1 MTLNQ
6 LRTFLAVAETGSVRA
21 AAQDLVVTQ
30 AAVSASLTALQKSL
44 GVVLLEPDGRGLRLT
59 AAGQAYSGY
68 VRRIL
73 GLLDEA
79 GRAAAAAADPE
90 RGELRIAAVTTAAE
104 QILPGLLSGF
114 RTRYPRLGVRLEA
127 GNRDRVRGLLDRH
140 QVDLVLG
147 GRPEPGWDVE
157 VLAERPHELV
167 VVAAPSLAAGAREA
181 APGTGPRPDE
191 TGPGRNRGGRDRPGR
206 DRRGRQ
212 PPAAVAGPPGL
223 AAARAGLGHP
233 GSHRRAADRA
243 GHRPAHPDG
252 GLQRRDP
259 RVGERGPGGHPDLPR
274 RGRRRI
280 GRWPPRP
287 APGPRH
293 PHAPR
298 LVPGGPG
305 GPPGRAAPGS
315 GPPGRPRHRARRL
328 PAARARRFHEE
339 PGRRPGARRAA
350 RPTIKEMLENQR
362 GTLNRQSMGDAAGW
376 QRRTPPP
383 THRRNP

>member
-68 VRRIL
+68 VRRVL
-73 GLLDEA
+73 GLLDEG

-127 GNRDRVRGLLDRH
+127 GNRDRVRGLLDRY

-181 APGTGPRPDE
+181 APGPGTGPHG
-191 TGPGRNRGGRDRPGR
+191 TGPDGTGGDGSRLLPWLARQAWLLREPGSGTR
-206 DRRGRQ
+206 AATDALLTELDIAPLTLMVGSNGAIRESASVGLGVTLISRE
-212 PPAAVAGPPGL
+212 AVAAELADGRL
-223 AAARAGLGHP
+223 AALPVPGTPMHRDWYLVAHP
-233 GSHRRAADRA
+233 GPLPHAAGRLV
-243 GHRPAHPDG
+243 AHVLAHG
-252 GLQRRDP
+252 GFQ
-259 RVGERGPGGHPDLPR
+259 
-274 RGRRRI
+274 
-280 GRWPPRP
+280 RP
-287 APGPRH
+287 APPI
-293 PHAPR
+293 P
-298 LVPGGPG
+298 
-305 GPPGRAAPGS
+305 
-315 GPPGRPRHRARRL
+315 
-328 PAARARRFHEE
+328 
-339 PGRRPGARRAA
+339 
-350 RPTIKEMLENQR
+350 
-362 GTLNRQSMGDAAGW
+362 
-376 QRRTPPP
+376 
-383 THRRNP
+383 

>member
-1 MTLNQ
+1 VTLNQ

-30 AAVSASLTALQKSL
+30 AAVSASLAALQKSL
-44 GVVLLEPDGRGLRLT
+44 GVALLEPDGRGLRLT
-59 AAGQAYSGY
+59 AAGQAYTGY
-68 VRRIL
+68 VRRVL

-181 APGTGPRPDE
+181 APGP
-191 TGPGRNRGGRDRPGR
+191 GPGPDGSLLPWLARQAWLLREPGSGTRAATDALLTELDIAPLTLMVGSNGAIRESASVGLGVTLISREAVAAELADGRLTALPVPGTPMHR
-206 DRRGRQ
+206 DWYLVAHPGPL
-212 PPAAVAGPPGL
+212 PPAAGRLVAHVL
-223 AAARAGLGHP
+223 AR
-233 GSHRRAADRA
+233 
-243 GHRPAHPDG
+243 G
-252 GLQRRDP
+252 GFQL
-259 RVGERGPGGHPDLPR
+259 
-274 RGRRRI
+274 
-280 GRWPPRP
+280 P
-287 APGPRH
+287 APPI
-293 PHAPR
+293 P
-298 LVPGGPG
+298 
-305 GPPGRAAPGS
+305 
-315 GPPGRPRHRARRL
+315 
-328 PAARARRFHEE
+328 
-339 PGRRPGARRAA
+339 
-350 RPTIKEMLENQR
+350 
-362 GTLNRQSMGDAAGW
+362 
-376 QRRTPPP
+376 
-383 THRRNP
+383 

>member
-1 MTLNQ
+1 VTLNQ

-68 VRRIL
+68 VRRVL

-127 GNRDRVRGLLDRH
+127 GNRDRVRGLLDRY

-167 VVAAPSLAAGAREA
+167 VVAAPGLAASAREA
-181 APGTGPRPDE
+181 APGTRPGPGRTGPDE
-191 TGPGRNRGGRDRPGR
+191 TGPDETGPDETGPDETGPDETGLDETSPGGTGPDGTAGDGTGGDGGDGGNGGDGGDGSRLLPWLARQAWLLREPGSGTRAATDALLTELDIAPLTLMVGSNGAIRESASVGLGVTLISREAVAAELAGGRLAALPVPGTPLHRDWYLVARPG
-206 DRRGRQ
+206 
-212 PPAAVAGPPGL
+212 PLPL
-223 AAARAGLGHP
+223 AAARLL
-233 GSHRRAADRA
+233 
-243 GHRPAHPDG
+243 AHVLAHG
-252 GLQRRDP
+252 GFQ
-259 RVGERGPGGHPDLPR
+259 
-274 RGRRRI
+274 
-280 GRWPPRP
+280 
-287 APGPRH
+287 
-293 PHAPR
+293 
-298 LVPGGPG
+298 
-305 GPPGRAAPGS
+305 
-315 GPPGRPRHRARRL
+315 
-328 PAARARRFHEE
+328 
-339 PGRRPGARRAA
+339 
-350 RPTIKEMLENQR
+350 
-362 GTLNRQSMGDAAGW
+362 
-376 QRRTPPP
+376 PPP
-383 THRRNP
+383 PPIP